1 MILIKLDS
9 ACREFIYLMVDSRVL
24 TFVTHFF
31 CSFLS
36 FIPWI
41 SARRLLF
48 FLTLP
53 IKIVRNFVVI
63 ESEELKGDG
72 VCLAPGG
79 SPLRL

>member
-1 MILIKLDS
+1 MQG
-9 ACREFIYLMVDSRVL
+9 IYLFNGGFARTNFCYAFCL
-24 TFVTHFF
+24 FF
-31 CSFLS
+31 FKLY
-36 FIPWI
+36 PWI

-72 VCLAPGG
+72 VCLAPGD